1 MVDNLPFTSN
11 EKSCTKTILKKLM
24 LMLHVKAH
32 SLISKEV
39 RKKMK
44 MIYSLFNQEVPD
56 CVLLLF
62 NRSIIPRIEFRAVRN
77 VLEKVQEVEVG
88 LID

>member
-1 MVDNLPFTSN
+1 
-11 EKSCTKTILKKLM
+11 
-24 LMLHVKAH
+24 
-32 SLISKEV
+32 
-39 RKKMK
+39 MK